1 MTNRI
6 TGLNSGLD
14 TESIITALTQTYQDR
29 VDKNTSAQTKLSWK
43 QNAWK
48 STNKNIVSFY
58 NGKLADM
65 RFSTAYNKKTSTSS
79 SSAVSVITGDSAMLS
94 TSTVSSTSLAKA
106 SYLTGNKV
114 YTTDGNLASSDTTMS
129 ELGITEDTTI
139 SFNMGGTTDGS
150 DVLSITIS
158 ADDTMS
164 SIASK
169 ISSATSTSGLS
180 LAANYDETQG
190 RFYIASTNTG
200 EDYGFTVDTST
211 GADALSLLGINT
223 DELDDSSQYQE
234 AADAELVMNGV
245 TYTSSSNAFEIN
257 GLTITINS
265 STDDEFTITT
275 SNDTSGV
282 YDMVKEYLSEYNSL
296 IKKLDTLYNAD
307 SASKYDILTAD
318 QKEEMTED
326 EITEWNSKIKSGL
339 LSKDNTLYSVISALK
354 QTMASGF
361 SVTDSDGNTSTWYLS
376 TLGIN
381 TKGYFEAEENERGAY
396 HIDGDGDDEYSAS
409 KTDKLATA
417 IANDPDAITSFFT
430 QLSKQVYTQL
440 GNLMKGTT
448 YSSAYTVY
456 EDKLMASQYSDY
468 TTAISDAED
477 DLEAKQDYYYSKFA
491 AMEKALSKINSSS
504 SSLSS
509 MLGS

>member
-14 TESIITALTQTYQDR
+14 TESLITALTQRYQDK
-29 VDKNTSAQTKLSWK
+29 VDEQKSGQTKLSWK
-43 QNAWK
+43 QDIWK
-48 STNKNIVSFY
+48 STNKNVVSFY
-58 NGKLADM
+58 NGKLSDM
-65 RFSTAYNKKTSTSS
+65 RFSTAFNKKTSTSS

-114 YTTDGNLASSDTTMS
+114 YTTDGDLASSDTTAS

-139 SFNMGGTTDGS
+139 TFNMAGTTDGS

-158 ADDTMS
+158 ADDTLS

-169 ISSATSTSGLS
+169 IKSASSTSGLS

-190 RFYIASTNTG
+190 RFYIASTATG

-211 GADALSLLGINT
+211 SAEALSLLGINT
-223 DELDDSSQYQE
+223 DELDDSSQYQ
-234 AADAELVMNGV
+234 AASDAELVMNGV

-296 IKKLDTLYNAD
+296 IQKLDTLYNAD
-307 SASKYDILTAD
+307 KADGYDILTSD
-318 QKEEMTED
+318 QKSEMTED
-326 EITEWNSKIKSGL
+326 EISDWNTKIKSGL
-339 LSKDNTLYSVISALK
+339 LAKDSTLYSVIQSLK
-354 QTMASGF
+354 ETMASGF
-361 SVTDSDGNTSTWYLS
+361 SVTDSDGETSTWYLS

-381 TKGYFEAEENERGAY
+381 TKSYFDAEENERGAY
-396 HIDGDGDDEYSAS
+396 HIDGDEDDDYSSSNA
-409 KTDKLATA
+409 DKLATA
-417 IANDPDAITSFFT
+417 IANDPDAVASFFT
-430 QLSKQVYTQL
+430 QLTREVYTQL

-468 TTAISDAED
+468 NTSISKAED
-477 DLEAKQDYYYSKFA
+477 ALEAKQDYYYSKFA
-491 AMEKALSKINSSS
+491 AMETALSKINSSS

-509 MLGS
+509 MLG